1 MRKYSINE
9 NYTAIQGQQIFNIA
23 KPFINDT
30 ISVFVNGILQV
41 LGEDKDYL
49 TVQDTGKVI
58 FNAPLQ
64 EGDLVS
70 VISNVAS
77 KRINL
82 EIVSP
87 GRADK
92 PNALYKKYGTVNR
105 FKFNNKYEVNICLRK
120 EMYQWHFISKLNP
133 FFTTVR
139 KIWEDIGEF
148 IEGFTDE
155 YIASMIFRNSLE
167 VVALIDELAEQD
179 DPVENVTY
187 EENAETGE
195 IETTYR
201 AVKNWVRF
209 KTEIDLIYA
218 RYYGISYRYGSVRKE
233 IGDIAIQ
240 KDTKLPYIDNL
251 LDRLE
256 DQYKEADDVIRGI
269 NTIVSAVKGI
279 TDYKYDDWARETN
292 F

>member
-9 NYTAIQGQQIFNIA
+9 NYTATEGQQVFVIE

-30 ISVFVNGILQV
+30 ISVFVNGLLQN

-58 FNAPLQ
+58 FNRPLS
-64 EGDLVS
+64 EGDIVS

-77 KRINL
+77 NKINL
-82 EIVSP
+82 EIVSS

-92 PNALYKKYGTVNR
+92 PNALYKKYGTVKR
-105 FKFNNKYEVNICLRK
+105 LKENNKYEVHICLGK
-120 EMYQWHFISKLNP
+120 ELFSWTFVSKLTP
-133 FFTTVR
+133 LFVSSK

-148 IEGFTDE
+148 IEGFTEE
-155 YIASMIFRNSLE
+155 YINSMLYRNSVE
-167 VVALIDELAEQD
+167 VVELIDELANQD
-179 DPVENVTY
+179 DAVENVTY
-187 EENAETGE
+187 EVDADGNY
-195 IETTYR
+195 TTNYR
-201 AVKNWVRF
+201 AVKNWVRY

-233 IGDIAIQ
+233 IGDISIQ

-251 LDRLE
+251 LDRVK
-256 DQYKEADDVIRGI
+256 DQWDEADATIRGV
-269 NTIVSAVKGI
+269 NVVASAVKAS
-279 TDYKYDDWARETN
+279 TNYSYDDWARETN